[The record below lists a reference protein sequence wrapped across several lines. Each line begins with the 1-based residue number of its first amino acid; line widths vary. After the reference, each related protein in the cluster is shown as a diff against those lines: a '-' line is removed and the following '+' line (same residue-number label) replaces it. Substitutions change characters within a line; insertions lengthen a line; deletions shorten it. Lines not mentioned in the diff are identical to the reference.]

1 MDLSAKV
8 KATML
13 GALFLIVSVA
23 FNLTFKNLIVLF
35 YFMCLNFKGFYVFRT
50 ATTVTTNRTY
60 LKHSV
65 SSFMIILI

>member
-35 YFMCLNFKGFYVFRT
+35 YFMCLKD
-50 ATTVTTNRTY
+50 
-60 LKHSV
+60 
-65 SSFMIILI
+65 FMFFEQQQH